1 MTIKVSTKPFKNGSY
16 CDPESTDCKVG
27 ATLTF
32 QSADAGAVTCITS
45 INGRDEAVFDR
56 QDSDGRFTASPS
68 GDPFTLLGSI
78 GEGTMITVTV
88 QGATAKGTN
97 GRVNVG
103 SGSNDAL
110 QVAR

>member
-16 CDPESTDCKVG
+16 CDPESTDCKVQ

-32 QSADAGAVTCITS
+32 QSADGGAVTCFTS
-45 INGRDEAVFDR
+45 IDGKDQPVFER
-56 QDSDGRFTASPS
+56 QESDGRFTASTG
-68 GDPFTLLGSI
+68 GDAFTLLGDVTA
-78 GEGTMITVTV
+78 GTIVTVTV

-97 GRVNVG
+97 GKINVG
-103 SGSNDAL
+103 SSSGDTI